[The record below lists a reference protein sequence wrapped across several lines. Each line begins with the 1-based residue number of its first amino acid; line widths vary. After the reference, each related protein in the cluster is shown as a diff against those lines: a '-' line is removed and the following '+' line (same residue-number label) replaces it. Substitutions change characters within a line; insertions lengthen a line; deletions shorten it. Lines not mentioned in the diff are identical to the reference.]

1 MNIFTQKPTLMKK
14 VMTMALMALFTL
26 SVSAQ
31 TPVKRCDKKQCTE
44 CPYQKDCKKDCKN
57 GQGKCKDCPAKNKDC
72 KKQDCKKQDCKNK
85 IARNKTAKNNVVLL
99 AKSSVAR
106 SK

>member
-72 KKQDCKKQDCKNK
+72 KKQDCKKQDCKK
-85 IARNKTAKNNVVLL
+85 QCGTPCKKQCGTPCK
-99 AKSSVAR
+99 KQCD
-106 SK
+106 KK

>member
-1 MNIFTQKPTLMKK
+1 MKK

-44 CPYQKDCKKDCKN
+44 CPYQKDCKN

-72 KKQDCKKQDCKNK
+72 KKQDCKKQDCKK
-85 IARNKTAKNNVVLL
+85 QCGTPCKKQCD
-99 AKSSVAR
+99 K
-106 SK
+106 K

>member
-1 MNIFTQKPTLMKK
+1 MKK

-57 GQGKCKDCPAKNKDC
+57 GQGKCKDCPAKTRIAKNKTA
-72 KKQDCKKQDCKNK
+72 KNK

-99 AKSSVAR
+99 AKNSAELLAKSSVTR

>member
-44 CPYQKDCKKDCKN
+44 CLYQKDCKKDCKN

-72 KKQDCKKQDCKNK
+72 KKQDCKKQDCKK
-85 IARNKTAKNNVVLL
+85 QDCKKQCGTPCK
-99 AKSSVAR
+99 KQCG
-106 SK
+106 KK

>member
-1 MNIFTQKPTLMKK
+1 MKK

-57 GQGKCKDCPAKNKDC
+57 DQGKCKDCPAKNKDC
-72 KKQDCKKQDCKNK
+72 KKQDCKKQDCKK
-85 IARNKTAKNNVVLL
+85 QDCKKQDCKKQDCKKQDCKKQCGTPCK
-99 AKSSVAR
+99 KQCG
-106 SK
+106 KK

>member
-1 MNIFTQKPTLMKK
+1 MKK

-31 TPVKRCDKKQCTE
+31 TPVNVATKSNALNVLTKRT
-44 CPYQKDCKKDCKN
+44 
-57 GQGKCKDCPAKNKDC
+57 AKRTVKMVSESARIVLLKTRTARNKTA
-72 KKQDCKKQDCKNK
+72 KNK
-85 IARNKTAKNNVVLL
+85 IARNKTAKNSVELL
-99 AKSSVAR
+99 AKSSVTR

>member
-1 MNIFTQKPTLMKK
+1 MKK

-57 GQGKCKDCPAKNKDC
+57 GQGKCKDCPAKNKTA
-72 KKQDCKKQDCKNK
+72 KNK
-85 IARNKTAKNNVVLL
+85 IAKNNVVHLAKNSVELL
-99 AKSSVAR
+99 AKSSVTR

>member
-1 MNIFTQKPTLMKK
+1 MKK

-72 KKQDCKKQDCKNK
+72 KKQCGTPCKKQCGTPCKRQCGK
-85 IARNKTAKNNVVLL
+85 K
-99 AKSSVAR
+99 
-106 SK
+106 

>member
-1 MNIFTQKPTLMKK
+1 MKK

-26 SVSAQ
+26 SLSAQ

-44 CPYQKDCKKDCKN
+44 CPYQKGCKKDCKN

-72 KKQDCKKQDCKNK
+72 KKQDCKKQDCKK
-85 IARNKTAKNNVVLL
+85 QCGTPCKKQCG
-99 AKSSVAR
+99 K
-106 SK
+106 K